1 MTAAIIQARMGST
14 RLPGKIMKE
23 LAGKPMLWHVVERA
37 GSAAELDKIIVATT
51 ANREDDAVEK
61 FCRENNFLFFRGP
74 DEDVL
79 ARYYLA
85 AKEYKVSTIARIT
98 ADCPLIAPEIID
110 ECVQN
115 FAAGR
120 CDYISNINP
129 GERTFPRGLDVE
141 VFSFDALEKAFRE
154 AVEPYER
161 EHVTPYIWQNKKNE
175 FKIGSMIT
183 ATPSYARPQ
192 YRLTVAFPEDFELME
207 KIYGEFYK
215 PGKIIDI
222 PDVLR
227 FLDARPEIVTVNAHC
242 EEKQVKI

>member
-37 GSAAELDKIIVATT
+37 RQAGKLDKVIVATT
-51 ANREDDAVEK
+51 VGPEDDAVEK
-61 FCRENNFLFFRGP
+61 LAKEEGWDYFRGSA
-74 DEDVL
+74 EDVL
-79 ARYYLA
+79 ERYYQA
-85 AKEYKVSTIARIT
+85 AKKFGAETIVRIT

-110 ECVQN
+110 ECVQK

-129 GERTFPRGLDVE
+129 GERTSPRGLDVE
-141 VFSFDALEKAFRE
+141 VFSFEALEKAFRE
-154 AVEPYER
+154 AVQPYER

-192 YRLTVAFPEDFELME
+192 YRLTVDFPEDFQLME

-222 PDVLR
+222 PGVLR

>member
-23 LAGKPMLWHVVERA
+23 LAGKPMLWHMVKRA
-37 GSAAELDKIIVATT
+37 GSAAELDKVIVATT
-51 ANREDDAVEK
+51 VGPEDDAVEK
-61 FCRENNFLFFRGP
+61 FCRENNTLFFRGP

-79 ARYYLA
+79 ARYYLT
-85 AKEYKVSTIARIT
+85 AKEYKVSTIVRIT

-110 ECVQN
+110 LGVEKFN
-115 FAAGR
+115 AGR

-154 AVEPYER
+154 ASQPYER
-161 EHVTPYIWQNKKNE
+161 EHVTPHIWQNKKNE

-192 YRLTVAFPEDFELME
+192 YRLTVDFPEDFQLME

-222 PDVLR
+222 PGVLR
-227 FLDARPEIVTVNAHC
+227 FLDARPEIVAVNAHC